1 MTVRKGTIV
10 HPAAFDIV
18 LKLKDG
24 WGFTYED
31 LSHLLGVTPS
41 RVQQIVL
48 HQRRKGQTDANY
60 RTGGEQTKEWG
71 SVTA

>member
-48 HQRRKGQTDANY
+48 HQRRKGSGHVNNRASS
-60 RTGGEQTKEWG
+60 EQEQEWG
-71 SVTA
+71 SPTT

>member
-1 MTVRKGTIV
+1 VTVRKGTIV

-48 HQRRKGQTDANY
+48 HQRKKDNSKSN
-60 RTGGEQTKEWG
+60 EIVH
-71 SVTA
+71 S

>member
-1 MTVRKGTIV
+1 VTVRKGTIV

-48 HQRRKGQTDANY
+48 HQRRKGQVNSNGI
-60 RTGGEQTKEWG
+60 TGQEIQHHLR
-71 SVTA
+71 

>member
-48 HQRRKGQTDANY
+48 HQRRKGLDNANH
-60 RTGGEQTKEWG
+60 RTSGEQTENWG

>member
-1 MTVRKGTIV
+1 VTVRKGTIV

-48 HQRRKGQTDANY
+48 HQRKKDNGKLN
-60 RTGGEQTKEWG
+60 EIVH
-71 SVTA
+71 S

>member
-1 MTVRKGTIV
+1 VIVRKGTIV

-60 RTGGEQTKEWG
+60 RTSGEQTKEWG
-71 SVTA
+71 SVTS

>member
-1 MTVRKGTIV
+1 VTVRKGTIV

-48 HQRRKGQTDANY
+48 HQRRKGQTDANH
-60 RTGGEQTKEWG
+60 RTSGEQTKEWG

>member
-48 HQRRKGQTDANY
+48 HQRRKNV
-60 RTGGEQTKEWG
+60 GELSEIVH
-71 SVTA
+71 S

>member
-1 MTVRKGTIV
+1 MNVRKGTVV

-31 LSHLLGVTPS
+31 LSHLLNVTPS

-48 HQRRKGQTDANY
+48 HQRKVGIDANN
-60 RTGGEQTKEWG
+60 RTSSQQTKNRR
-71 SVTA
+71 STTP